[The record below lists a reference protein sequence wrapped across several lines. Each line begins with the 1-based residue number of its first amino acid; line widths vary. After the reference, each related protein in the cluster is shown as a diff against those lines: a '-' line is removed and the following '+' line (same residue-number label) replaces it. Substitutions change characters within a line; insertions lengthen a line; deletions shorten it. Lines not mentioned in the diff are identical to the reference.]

1 MPTPLAFLLIALAFA
16 ALVGPLGWMARD
28 TSG

>member
-1 MPTPLAFLLIALAFA
+1 MSTTIAFLLIALAFA
-16 ALVGPLGWMARD
+16 SLVAPLGWMAR

>member
-1 MPTPLAFLLIALAFA
+1 MSTTIAFLLIAIAFA
-16 ALVGPLGWMARD
+16 ALVGPLGWMAR

>member
-1 MPTPLAFLLIALAFA
+1 MSTTLAFLLIAIAFA
-16 ALVGPLGWMARD
+16 SLVGPLGWMAR

>member
-1 MPTPLAFLLIALAFA
+1 MSTTLAFLVIAIAFA
-16 ALVGPLGWMARD
+16 ALVGPLGWMAR

>member
-1 MPTPLAFLLIALAFA
+1 MPTPLAFVFIALAFA
-16 ALVGPLGWMARD
+16 ALVGPLGWMAR

>member
-1 MPTPLAFLLIALAFA
+1 VSTTLAFLVIAIAFA
-16 ALVGPLGWMARD
+16 ALVGPLGWMAR

>member
-1 MPTPLAFLLIALAFA
+1 MPTTLAFLLIAIAFA
-16 ALVGPLGWMARD
+16 ALVGPLGWMAR

>member
-1 MPTPLAFLLIALAFA
+1 MSSSIAILLILIAFA
-16 ALVGPLGWMARD
+16 ALVGPLGWMAR

>member
-1 MPTPLAFLLIALAFA
+1 MSTPLAFLLIALAFA
-16 ALVGPLGWMARD
+16 ALVAPLGWMAR

>member
-1 MPTPLAFLLIALAFA
+1 MSTPLAFVLIVLAFA
-16 ALVGPLGWMARD
+16 ALVGPLGWMAR

>member
-1 MPTPLAFLLIALAFA
+1 MSTTLAFLLIALAFA
-16 ALVGPLGWMARD
+16 ALVGPLGWMAR

>member
-1 MPTPLAFLLIALAFA
+1 MTTTLAFLLIVIAFA
-16 ALVGPLGWMARD
+16 ALVGPLGWMAR

>member
-1 MPTPLAFLLIALAFA
+1 MSTTLAFLLIAIAFA
-16 ALVGPLGWMARD
+16 ALVGPLGWMAR

>member
-1 MPTPLAFLLIALAFA
+1 MPTSLAFLLIALAFA
-16 ALVGPLGWMARD
+16 ALIGPLGWMAR